1 MSIPEFS
8 VKRQVT
14 ITMLIGIIL
23 VLGFYSFTNIGL
35 DLLPDISYPTVS
47 VITTWTGV
55 APEDIE
61 KQVTKPLEQVFALVS
76 NVKTIKSFSREGISV
91 VTIEF
96 EWGTNIDFAAQ
107 DLRDQIGIFKDY
119 LPQDVDEPIVFKF
132 DVSMMPI
139 SAYTLS
145 GDISKERLKSVA
157 EDVIKPKLER
167 IDGVASVM
175 LFGTYNKEVRILLD
189 PKKINAFGIDPQQ
202 IQMALMFNNIN
213 MPAGHIVKRNK
224 EYLLRTYGEFKSIK
238 EIGNIVIGMTKDY
251 KPIYIRDIAK
261 VQFDY
266 QERRTASFV
275 NGKKAIWLMLS
286 KESGANTVN
295 VMKKVLKEQKEIE
308 KLIPKDTKLDLMF
321 DMSDM
326 IRKIISKTG
335 NNALVG
341 AIFAIIFIFLFLRSW
356 RPTLAISIA
365 IPLSIIATFIAMYA
379 AGYTLNLMTMV
390 GLTLGVGMLVDNSV
404 VVIENIFRLIESGEN
419 RITAASKGATQV
431 GMAITASTLTTVA
444 VFFPV
449 LFIPGIVGQLSRG
462 LALTVSFSLL
472 ASLFVALTIVPV
484 IAANLF
490 KKEKNAGVE
499 ATKWFKKL
507 KNVYEKTLRW
517 VLNHKTITVLA
528 TIIIFALSL
537 GLYPFIGGEF
547 MPKMDQ
553 PFAQIFFSLPQGTT
567 IDETAALGN
576 ELSSVLD
583 GHPDV
588 EMVGMM
594 VGTETQDKGNIGMS
608 STSPT
613 NVNEGTIFIRFKIRE
628 KRPIKMSTEQ
638 MIDMIRKKFPK
649 LKNSKFIVLDMSSQ
663 MTGGG
668 EQNDIA
674 VKIYGD
680 NLEKLN
686 QFSKIIADTMRNTE
700 GLTDVDISI
709 RPGTPE
715 MRIIVDKDKCARLGL
730 TAAQVGNAIKTYTLG
745 TFAGRYT
752 DKDKQI
758 DIIIEL
764 PEKYRDNL
772 SKILTLPVITK
783 TGASV
788 PLSQVA
794 HIAETVGPT
803 EIQREEQKRKISIT
817 ASVSKGYNLQKTTAR
832 IKKKLDKIYKSA
844 IWETGYTYDIGGQYS
859 QMKDLFKWMIIA
871 ALVAFLLV
879 YMVMASQFESFLH
892 PFVIMFT
899 QPLAIIGVFWALFIS
914 GNTFSLPSLMGVV
927 ILIGIVVNNGIVLVD
942 FINQLRRREGM
953 PKDEAIVKAGTIRL
967 RPVLITALTTIV
979 GMLPMALSTSQG
991 SEMRAPMAMAIIG
1004 GLTTATFLTLLVIP
1018 VIYSVLE
1025 KVSVKTKQSA
1035 KKLLGLDTGEYP
1047 GDFVGQ

>member
-14 ITMLIGIIL
+14 ITMLVGIIL
-23 VLGFYSFTNIGL
+23 VLGFYSFTNLGL

-47 VITTWTGV
+47 VITTWSGA
-55 APEDIE
+55 APEDVE
-61 KQVTKPLEQVFALVS
+61 KQVTKPLEQMFALVS
-76 NVKTIKSFSREGISV
+76 NVKNIKSSSREGLSV
-91 VTIEF
+91 ITIEF

-107 DLRDQIGIFKDY
+107 DLRDQISIFKDY

-139 SAYTLS
+139 AAYAIS
-145 GDISKERLKSVA
+145 GDVSEEKLKNIA

-175 LFGTYNKEVRILLD
+175 LFGTYNKEVQILLD
-189 PKKINAFGIDPQQ
+189 PKKINALGIDPQQ

-238 EIGNIVIGMTKDY
+238 EISNIIVGMTKDY
-251 KPIYIRDIAK
+251 KPIYLRDIAK
-261 VQFDY
+261 VQFGY
-266 QERRTASFV
+266 KERRTASFIR
-275 NGKKAIWLMLS
+275 GKQAIWIMLS

-308 KLIPKDTKLDLMF
+308 KLIPKDVKLDLMF

-326 IRKIISKTG
+326 IKRVTNKTA
-335 NNALVG
+335 NNGLVG
-341 AIFAIIFIFLFLRSW
+341 AILAIIFIFLFLRSW
-356 RPTLAISIA
+356 RPTLAISLA
-365 IPLSIIATFIAMYA
+365 IPLSIIATFIAIYA

-390 GLTLGVGMLVDNSV
+390 GLMLGVGMLVDNSV

-419 RITAASKGATQV
+419 RIVAASKGATQV
-431 GMAITASTLTTVA
+431 GMAITASTLTTIA

-484 IAANLF
+484 VAANLF
-490 KKEKNAGVE
+490 KKEKNTGVE
-499 ATKWFKKL
+499 ATKWFKKFRAL
-507 KNVYEKTLRW
+507 YEKALRW
-517 VLNHKTITVLA
+517 VLNHKKITVLA
-528 TIIIFALSL
+528 TILIFAISL
-537 GLYPFIGGEF
+537 GLYPIIGGEF
-547 MPKMDQ
+547 MPKTDQ
-553 PFAQIFFSLPQGTT
+553 SFAQIFFSLPQGTT
-567 IDETAALGN
+567 IDETIALGK

-583 GHPDV
+583 GHPNV
-588 EMVGMM
+588 EMGGMM
-594 VGTETQDKGNIGMS
+594 IGAETQDKGSMGTS

-613 NVNEGTIFIRFKIRE
+613 NVNEGTIFIKFKRRE
-628 KRPIKMSTEQ
+628 ERPVKMSTDQ
-638 MIDMIRKKFPK
+638 MIDMIRQKFPK

-663 MTGGG
+663 MNGG
-668 EQNDIA
+668 EQGDIE

-686 QFSKIIADTMRNTE
+686 QLSRMVTDTMKNME

-709 RPGTPE
+709 RPGSPE

-752 DKDKQI
+752 DNDKQI
-758 DIIIEL
+758 DITIKL
-764 PEKYRDNL
+764 PKKYRDSM
-772 SKILTLPVITK
+772 SKILTLPIITK

-794 HIAETVGPT
+794 HIADTVGPT
-803 EIQREEQKRKISIT
+803 EIQREGQKRKISIT
-817 ASVSKGYNLQKTTAR
+817 ATVAKGYNLQKVAAR
-832 IKKKLDKIYKSA
+832 LKKKLNEIYNSA
-844 IWETGYTYDIGGQYS
+844 LWETGYTYDIGGQYS
-859 QMKDLFKWMIIA
+859 QMKDLFKWMLIA
-871 ALVAFLLV
+871 ALVALLLV

-899 QPLAIIGVFWALFIS
+899 QPLAIIGVFWALLIT
-914 GNTFSLPSLMGVV
+914 GKTFSLPSLLGFI

-942 FINQLRRREGM
+942 FINQLRREGM
-953 PKDEAIVKAGTIRL
+953 SKHEAIVKAGTIRL
-967 RPVLITALTTIV
+967 RPVLITALTTIF
-979 GMLPMALSTSQG
+979 GMLPMAFSRSQG
-991 SEMRAPMAMAIIG
+991 SEMRSSLAIAIIG

-1018 VIYSVLE
+1018 VIYSIFE
-1025 KVSVKTKQSA
+1025 RASVKAKRTA
-1035 KKLLGLDTGEYP
+1035 KKLLGLEP
-1047 GDFVGQ
+1047 NE